1 MSKKLDLAS
10 TEPVSLEDTEV
21 SPAETKKATLNDKA
35 GSGAETAAETTKDPA
50 LTEQPASTIKPDEKK
65 SHQSAEP
72 STIAEAESENAPP
85 PPKRPLSPLAQLK
98 TDLKEAFPQVE
109 DKYIQTVIIASQ
121 GQAEPAFSALLY
133 LLDPS
138 ISPEELIV
146 QQQTSRPPE
155 VSQDAVVARKLQKE
169 YEREERRR
177 KATQGMPYRSARR
190 PGHHAED
197 LSDSGDEFD
206 QIKETF
212 TQGFEEAKTT
222 INGWVSG
229 LSKKFNNENASGAK
243 PQKQGSPKLFGALGG
258 SSYANKNR
266 RFDED
271 PEILSSDFNR
281 KVDLQGKNDSDAP
294 SLPARKKL
302 DEKWQPL
309 ASDVPV
315 TSDAFLVTDSE
326 DDETT
331 KKA

>member
-10 TEPVSLEDTEV
+10 TEPVSLDDTDAP
-21 SPAETKKATLNDKA
+21 PAETKKAILTDKA
-35 GSGAETAAETTKDPA
+35 GSSAELAAGTTKEPVVA
-50 LTEQPASTIKPDEKK
+50 EQPASTTKPEEKK
-65 SHQSAEP
+65 SQQLPEASANP
-72 STIAEAESENAPP
+72 EAESENAPP

-98 TDLKEAFPQVE
+98 SDLKEAFPQIE

-121 GQAEPAFSALLY
+121 GHAEPAFSALLY

-138 ISPEELIV
+138 ISPEELIA
-146 QQQTSRPPE
+146 QQQSSRQPE
-155 VSQDAVVARKLQKE
+155 VSDDAVVARKLQKE

-177 KATQGMPYRSARR
+177 QATMGVPHRSARR
-190 PGHHAED
+190 PGRHEE

-229 LSKKFNNENASGAK
+229 LSKKFNNENAGGAK

-258 SSYANKNR
+258 SSYSNTNR

-281 KVDLQGKNDSDAP
+281 KVDLQGKKDAEVP
-294 SLPARKKL
+294 SLPARKKQ